1 MKRTIW
7 LVLLLSV
14 GVIAVCRARE
24 SGGISGSGTPS
35 VSLGDP
41 LQSGDRG
48 IGPIKELKLGPVDP
62 KLAAGGKQL
71 FDARCATCHGQDKDG
86 AGPALAGVLKK
97 QAPEFVMN
105 MILNTV
111 EMEAKNE
118 TIKREAANFG
128 MAMPA
133 PGLTTDEARAVVEYL
148 RTTGK

>member
-1 MKRTIW
+1 MKKTIC

-14 GVIAVCRARE
+14 GIIAVSLARE
-24 SGGISGSGTPS
+24 SGGIPGSGPSS
-35 VSLGDP
+35 VSLGDQ

-62 KLAAGGKQL
+62 KLAARGKQL
-71 FDARCATCHGQDKDG
+71 FDARCTTCHSQDKDG
-86 AGPALAGVLKK
+86 AGPALGGVLKK
-97 QAPEFVMN
+97 RTPEFVMN

-118 TIKREAANFG
+118 TIKKEAANFG
-128 MAMPA
+128 MAMPP
-133 PGLTTDEARAVVEYL
+133 PGLTSDEARAVVEYL